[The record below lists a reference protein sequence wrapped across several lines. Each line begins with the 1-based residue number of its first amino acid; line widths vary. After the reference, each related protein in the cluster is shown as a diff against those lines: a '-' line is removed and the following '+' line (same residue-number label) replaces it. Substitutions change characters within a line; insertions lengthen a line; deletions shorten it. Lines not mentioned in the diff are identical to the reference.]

1 MVALGLVERVNAL
14 QPARRHHRPR
24 LEAGRDELRHQLRH
38 YAGTTADF
46 GLPEQIG
53 QIVNVMHVAPL
64 IQSETISTARL
75 PNLILIYPLPSIV
88 ERLDLAKPS
97 PLSVNRDMKC
107 IRYCLVESES

>member
-1 MVALGLVERVNAL
+1 MPVLSSPLAATAGPDLKLVGTSFATNYAMS
-14 QPARRHHRPR
+14 
-24 LEAGRDELRHQLRH
+24 
-38 YAGTTADF
+38 AGTAEDF

-64 IQSETISTARL
+64 IQSETISTAGL
-75 PNLILIYPLPSIV
+75 PNLILIYPLSSIV
-88 ERLDLAKPS
+88 GRQDLVKPS